1 MEQNSIR
8 QDLTNRL
15 EIADL
20 EYDIK
25 RMSAELD
32 FHKSKAVIFEHI
44 VQAQQADL
52 DGLLG
57 VPIDPKKMGEI
68 YRWSLQKKKLQ
79 KKQKN

>member
-25 RMSAELD
+25 RMSAEID
-32 FHKSKAVIFEHI
+32 FHKSKAVIFEHT

-68 YRWSLQKKKLQ
+68 YR
-79 KKQKN
+79 

>member
-8 QDLTNRL
+8 QDLANRL

-25 RMSAELD
+25 RMSAEID
-32 FHKSKAVIFEHI
+32 FHKSKAVIFEHT

-52 DGLLG
+52 DSLLG
-57 VPIDPKKMGEI
+57 VPTDPRRMGEI
-68 YRWSLQKKKLQ
+68 YK
-79 KKQKN
+79 

>member
-8 QDLTNRL
+8 QDLANRL

-25 RMSAELD
+25 RMSAEMD
-32 FHKSKAVIFEHI
+32 YHKSKTMIFEHT

-52 DGLLG
+52 DCLLG
-57 VPIDPKKMGEI
+57 VPTDPRKMGEI
-68 YRWSLQKKKLQ
+68 YK
-79 KKQKN
+79 